1 MKSLRPHRQ
10 FNFVGLWK
18 YGFILSG
25 ILIALA
31 AIGLVVSLVTTG
43 SALTL
48 GTEFSGGTSIQITNT
63 GDITQDQVKDAFSSA
78 ADSLGRSRPSR
89 PRPTRAATP
98 ASSSRRPTPSRPMPT
113 RS

>member
-31 AIGLVVSLVTTG
+31 AVGLVVSLVTTG

-48 GTEFSGGTSIQITNT
+48 GTEFSGGSSIQITNT

-78 ADSLGRSRPSR
+78 ADSLGIESQSYVH
-89 PRPTRAATP
+89 
-98 ASSSRRPTPSRPMPT
+98 SDLDRRER
-113 RS
+113 